1 MWAYIKYYLFRL
13 RLTQLSERDFSEL
26 IDHYEVQKIEYALK
40 KGNYRTRRLAA
51 QALEFIGDESSV
63 PYLLK
68 AMNDKVQNVSIAAL
82 NALEAINVNDE
93 LTLSI
98 IKKRFDWVRELREKK
113 EKFDAS
119 KGQKSNI
126 YKWERTTKKNFEM
139 VKERLKRPIR

>member
-26 IDHYEVQKIEYALK
+26 IDHYEIQKIEYALK

-51 QALEFIGDESSV
+51 QALELIGDESSV

-113 EKFDAS
+113 EKFEAS

-139 VKERLKRPIR
+139 VKERLKSPIR

>member
-1 MWAYIKYYLFRL
+1 
-13 RLTQLSERDFSEL
+13 
-26 IDHYEVQKIEYALK
+26 

-51 QALEFIGDESSV
+51 QALELIGDESSV